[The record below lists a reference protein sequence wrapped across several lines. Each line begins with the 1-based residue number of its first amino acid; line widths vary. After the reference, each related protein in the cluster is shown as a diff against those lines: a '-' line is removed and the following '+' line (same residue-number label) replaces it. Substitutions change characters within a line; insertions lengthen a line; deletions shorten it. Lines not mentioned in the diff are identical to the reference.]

1 MRDKDINT
9 VFKNVLKTFVA
20 EMLNPCSS
28 FVDNIDDCKTYEDLK
43 DLLEENANSIFKSIG
58 GDSNCYDCEDKDN
71 EILDLTYSISDLS
84 AEKDD
89 IESELKIAKDDIESE
104 LKIAYVPQTLND
116 VYKLEAFKKA
126 VDKFSV
132 SEIESLLS

>member
-1 MRDKDINT
+1 MKDKDINA

-28 FVDNIDDCKTYEDLK
+28 FVDNIDNCKTYEDLK
-43 DLLEENANSIFKSIG
+43 DLLEENADSIFKSIG
-58 GDSNCYDCEDKDN
+58 GDSNCYECEGKYN

-84 AEKDD
+84 EEKDD
-89 IESELKIAKDDIESE
+89 MESE

-116 VYKLEAFKKA
+116 VYKLEAFKKS

>member
-1 MRDKDINT
+1 MKNKDINA

-20 EMLNPCSS
+20 EMLNPCNS

-43 DLLEENANSIFKSIG
+43 DLLEENADSIFKSIG
-58 GDSNCYDCEDKDN
+58 GYSSCYECEGKDN

-84 AEKDD
+84 EEKDD
-89 IESELKIAKDDIESE
+89 MESE